1 MDGWKGARGRESA
14 ADYLGGWKERGEG
27 EERAGCG
34 PEGIR
39 AESLRGEETTEA
51 GGLESV
57 LGSWPLPTPNYCP
70 SATGSPGHRTVSG
83 PFWWPALLR
92 GSQPSRPDQGTPGLQ
107 YLRAVLRAGDPG
119 GPKQM
124 STQGLEE
131 RPPPVMPQTL
141 QGDTASAIG
150 CEGLQGLS
158 PVRPYSSGLQVTEGG
173 TSCLR
178 AKAPIKC
185 SLVGVG

>member
-1 MDGWKGARGRESA
+1 MWSGRNQSRITSGRGNHRGRWA
-14 ADYLGGWKERGEG
+14 GE
-27 EERAGCG
+27 C
-34 PEGIR
+34 P
-39 AESLRGEETTEA
+39 
-51 GGLESV
+51 
-57 LGSWPLPTPNYCP
+57 GSWPLPAPSCCS
-70 SATGSPGHRTVSG
+70 SATGRPGHRTVSG
-83 PFWWPALLR
+83 PFWQPALR
-92 GSQPSRPDQGTPGLQ
+92 QGSQPSRPDQGTPGLQ

-141 QGDTASAIG
+141 QGGTASAVG

-173 TSCLR
+173 TSCLG

-185 SLVGVG
+185 SLVGMG